1 MHGEV
6 HVNIHA
12 CTNDN
17 FSCAKCELHDRVR
30 KHTVRCTK
38 KRVPKF
44 PFVEALIPVRII
56 VPCLKLTIK
65 TPKRRQF
72 RRSGF
77 FIVNF
82 KHISLIVMIFPLLS
96 FNK

>member
-6 HVNIHA
+6 HVRIHA

-17 FSCAKCELHDRVR
+17 FSCTKCEVHDRVR
-30 KHTVRCTK
+30 KQIVRGTK
-38 KRVPKF
+38 KRVPI
-44 PFVEALIPVRII
+44 VETLIPVRII

-82 KHISLIVMIFPLLS
+82 KHISLTVMIFPLLS